1 VKHPKKRSSAKSSG
15 SVATSAGSTRRTAK
29 SARNKTSNTTASSSS
44 ATFSS
49 QNVANVKTGDI
60 VACYVDQYAEEEPQ
74 IATIISIKQNNKLDV
89 QWMHGSYS
97 DPWLP
102 CKRGRAMEPW
112 IEEIGTKNLLYP
124 LELTRSCRLPE
135 STRKKLK
142 LSYSQ
147 L

>member
-15 SVATSAGSTRRTAK
+15 SISTSAGSTRRTAK
-29 SARNKTSNTTASSSS
+29 STRNKTSTTTASSSS

-49 QNVANVKTGDI
+49 QNIASVKTGDI

-74 IATIISIKQNNKLDV
+74 IATIISMKQNNKLDV
-89 QWMHGSYS
+89 HWMHGSYS
-97 DPWLP
+97 DP
-102 CKRGRAMEPW
+102 CKRGRSMEPW
-112 IEEIGTKNLLYP
+112 IEEIDTKNLLYP